1 MPEEQLAR
9 LRSIRR
15 GNRGVVTKLCNEA
28 DDILKQQDVDH
39 ERLYVI
45 VKQLEGKSNTL
56 KGLDKKILELCEL
69 EIVSDEIKESENFY
83 GKLLECRT
91 KIERSS
97 QNNASQST
105 SSGKGKGSLNEA
117 NASQSTSS
125 DNGEPQVYAGGK
137 GSEAA
142 TKPKLQKIELPKFRG
157 DVTRW
162 LSFWDS
168 FNSAIHTNGN
178 VSDID
183 KFNYLKGLLEGSA
196 AQSIQGLSLT
206 SANYHEAI
214 SILKERYGNKQMII
228 SAHMGEILKIPAC
241 VNDKASSLRTLF
253 DKINVHTRGLASL
266 GVSASEYGSLL
277 IPIIMSKVP
286 SEVRVHVSRRTTS
299 EVWNIEDLMEVLK
312 SEIQAREA
320 SESIKT
326 ATE

>member
-1 MPEEQLAR
+1 M
-9 LRSIRR
+9 
-15 GNRGVVTKLCNEA
+15 
-28 DDILKQQDVDH
+28 
-39 ERLYVI
+39 
-45 VKQLEGKSNTL
+45 
-56 KGLDKKILELCEL
+56 
-69 EIVSDEIKESENFY
+69 
-83 GKLLECRT
+83 
-91 KIERSS
+91 
-97 QNNASQST
+97 
-105 SSGKGKGSLNEA
+105 GS
-117 NASQSTSS
+117 
-125 DNGEPQVYAGGK
+125 K

-183 KFNYLKGLLEGSA
+183 KFHYLKGLLEGSA

-228 SAHMGEILKIPAC
+228 SAHMDELLKIPAC

-266 GVSASEYGSLL
+266 GVSACEYGSLL
-277 IPIIMSKVP
+277 IPIIMFKIP
-286 SEVRVHVSRRTTS
+286 SEVRVHFSGRTTS
-299 EVWNIEDLMEVLK
+299 EAWNIEDLLEVLK
-312 SEIQAREA
+312 TEIQAREA
-320 SESIKT
+320 SERIKT
-326 ATE
+326 ATEQVQRAERTSYYEKQTTSSFVSHHDAGMRPKCVYCNGTHCTLRRVR